1 MKYKIVMSL
10 MLFASSLTYAQEAKI
25 EANKSAFHV
34 GESIM
39 ACGKLA
45 QIKHLEN
52 RHYLNLDK
60 PYPNQT
66 LTILVWNSDYRWFE
80 SRFGSLD
87 AMNGRRIC
95 ARGVIEQYKNSL
107 QIEVKNP
114 QFLRLMTQ

>member
-10 MLFASSLTYAQEAKI
+10 MLLASCTTYAQETKI
-25 EANKSAFHV
+25 EAFKAAFHV
-34 GESIM
+34 GESVMI
-39 ACGKLA
+39 CGKLV
-45 QIKHLEN
+45 QLKHLDN

-60 PYPNQT
+60 SYPNQT
-66 LTILVWNSDYRWFE
+66 LTILVWDNDYRWFE
-80 SRFGSLD
+80 SRFGNLD
-87 AMNGRRIC
+87 SMKGSRIC